1 VGNYV
6 VRETEEPAG
15 VDQVRYR
22 GACDGGGQ
30 LEITED
36 ADLTCVVTNVN
47 LVNLTIDKVCVP
59 EDLEGGP
66 FEINVYRESVSPG
79 NLEAPLLLGC
89 GENNA
94 AEPLEIDDTI
104 EYVITETPPGGETE
118 VTYSGSCLQDG
129 NEAFVTPDAED
140 VTCTVTNTGA
150 LLQKYTSL
158 EDEVLQP
165 FELFSWYI
173 DVPAQD
179 GAWVLFDV
187 LPFGMWVLSVD
198 APAGVVCAQFGFGIV
213 CTGNTSET
221 VTIEIHVIASA
232 VCGQY
237 TNVAKLTSTFQDVQ
251 FIPDSVQVCGP
262 EQEEE
267 LPEEEIVSTGLFSTG
282 QSWWS
287 RLWLGLFS
295 R

>member
-1 VGNYV
+1 VTVGNNGPDAAGPTTGQMTLRDVLPPGTGFVNVLVDDAWTCNYMAV
-6 VRETEEPAG
+6 EHEVHCSSNFTLALNETTVLSVILTAPEECGEITNSVGLPG
-15 VDQVRYR
+15 
-22 GACDGGGQ
+22 GLGGDGGDPDPP
-30 LEITED
+30 ED
-36 ADLTCVVTNVN
+36 AVESTSVEGCV
-47 LVNLTIDKVCVP
+47 
-59 EDLEGGP
+59 
-66 FEINVYRESVSPG
+66 
-79 NLEAPLLLGC
+79 
-89 GENNA
+89 
-94 AEPLEIDDTI
+94 EPKD
-104 EYVITETPPGGETE
+104 
-118 VTYSGSCLQDG
+118 
-129 NEAFVTPDAED
+129 F
-140 VTCTVTNTGA
+140 
-150 LLQKYTSL
+150 QKYTSL
-158 EDEVLQP
+158 EDKVLQP

-198 APAGVVCAQFGFGIV
+198 APAGVLCGQFGFGIV

-237 TNVAKLTSTFQDVQ
+237 TNVAKLTSTFHDVQ
-251 FIPDSVQVCGP
+251 LIPDTVQVCG
-262 EQEEE
+262 EELQEEIE
-267 LPEEEIVSTGLFSTG
+267 QAETQAGLFSTG